1 MFKNVIKN
9 VRRFGKKVTIKAI
22 DKAPQLLFGFG
33 VVAFGATIY
42 LSIKAAPKVNEE
54 LGDCAKKAKEINAED
69 DISETELVKEINR
82 LYKNTFF
89 RVIKIVAKPV
99 GMGVITLGLFGGSEY
114 IVFRRLGEASAKY
127 MVLEKTFD
135 NYRANVVDE
144 EGEEKDRHYMFNTR
158 KKKIGEGVTLNEDG
172 TTEEDAIEIEEG
184 DTNDLYYSW
193 CKETSGAYSGSE
205 LYDDNTILAK
215 EKVLSK
221 MLDDKGIITDNDI
234 LSELRMY
241 EQVKMNGLSGLLYGQ
256 KAELDEGNK
265 FKFEVHKIWVPDYTK
280 KHGSK
285 LVYQLRWKREK
296 L

>member
-1 MFKNVIKN
+1 
-9 VRRFGKKVTIKAI
+9 
-22 DKAPQLLFGFG
+22 
-33 VVAFGATIY
+33 
-42 LSIKAAPKVNEE
+42 
-54 LGDCAKKAKEINAED
+54 
-69 DISETELVKEINR
+69 
-82 LYKNTFF
+82 
-89 RVIKIVAKPV
+89 
-99 GMGVITLGLFGGSEY
+99 
-114 IVFRRLGEASAKY
+114 
-127 MVLEKTFD
+127 
-135 NYRANVVDE
+135 
-144 EGEEKDRHYMFNTR
+144 MFNTR
-158 KKKIGEGVTLNEDG
+158 KKKVGEGVTLNEDG

-184 DTNDLYYSW
+184 DTNGLYYSW

-241 EQVKMNGLSGLLYGQ
+241 EEVKANGLSGLLYGQ
-256 KAELDEGNK
+256 KAELDEGNE

-280 KHGSK
+280 KHGSN